1 MTMTRVHNCEE
12 LPTGGQRW
20 SGQSACSACRAG
32 RRSGRWTGSLQLQW
46 WWSSCWWWDHC
57 DNQQDVHGP
66 MGKHMGW
73 VMLGPL
79 QQLKSSS
86 STWALWLSKLS
97 TRDFRFKHLCS
108 YTGCPKNAFF
118 LFWTLFWPFLTI
130 FHDPNTYLNIILCSN
145 HHFLAIRID

>member
-1 MTMTRVHNCEE
+1 MEASLIVKCYQPETSVGADKVHTASVVLGEE
-12 LPTGGQRW
+12 MVVGGDLC
-20 SGQSACSACRAG
+20 GG
-32 RRSGRWTGSLQLQW
+32 EDQLV
-46 WWSSCWWWDHC
+46 DHC
-57 DNQQDVHGP
+57 DNEQDVHGP

-108 YTGCPKNAFF
+108 YTGRPKKRNNFF
-118 LFWTLFWPFLTI
+118 LFWTLFWPFFDHFSWPKHQT
-130 FHDPNTYLNIILCSN
+130 NTYLNIILCSN